1 MRNEPTLAAILAAK
15 DVPVDQLLAGAAHRA
30 RQAGLRVAG
39 FLQHR
44 ETGGEECCRD
54 IEIEHIGTGV
64 TQIISQS
71 LGSGSKGCRL
81 DPAALADVAGALLAE
96 IDDGADMLILNRFG
110 KGETEGHGFRSI
122 IETAYARQIPVL
134 TVVRETYV
142 EGWNDFAG
150 DCGVLL
156 APDSKTV
163 LAWCDRV
170 MEARRLP
177 EAV

>member
-15 DVPVDQLLAGAAHRA
+15 DVPVDQLLAGAARRA

-81 DPAALADVAGALLAE
+81 DPAALADVAGALQAE

-156 APDSKTV
+156 APDSKAV
-163 LAWCDRV
+163 LGWCDRV

>member
-15 DVPVDQLLAGAAHRA
+15 DVPVDQLLASVAQRA

-64 TQIISQS
+64 IQIISQP
-71 LGSGSKGCRL
+71 LGSGSRGCRL
-81 DPAALADVAGALLAE
+81 DPAALADVAGSLMAE
-96 IDDGADMLILNRFG
+96 LDGGADMLILNRFG
-110 KGETEGHGFRSI
+110 KGETEGHGLRSV
-122 IETAYARQIPVL
+122 IERAYARRVPVL

-156 APDSKTV
+156 APDSKAV
-163 LAWCDRV
+163 LGWFDRV
-170 MEARRLP
+170 TEARRLP

>member
-1 MRNEPTLAAILAAK
+1 M
-15 DVPVDQLLAGAAHRA
+15 
-30 RQAGLRVAG
+30 AG

-64 TQIISQS
+64 TQIISQA

-81 DPAALADVAGALLAE
+81 DPAALADVAGALQTEL
-96 IDDGADMLILNRFG
+96 DDGADMLILNRFG

-156 APDSKTV
+156 APDSKAV
-163 LAWCDRV
+163 LGWCDRV

>member
-1 MRNEPTLAAILAAK
+1 MSNEPTLAAIRAAK
-15 DVPVDQLLAGAAHRA
+15 DVPVDQLLAGVAHQA

-44 ETGGEECCRD
+44 ETSGEDCCRD
-54 IEIEHIGTGV
+54 IEIEHIDTGV

-81 DPAALADVAGALLAE
+81 DPAALADVAGSLMAE
-96 IDDGADMLILNRFG
+96 LDDGADMLILNRFG
-110 KGETEGHGFRSI
+110 KGETEGHGFRSV

-134 TVVRETYV
+134 TVVRETYI

-150 DCGVLL
+150 DYGVVL
-156 APDSKTV
+156 APDSKAV
-163 LAWCDRV
+163 LEWFDRV
-170 MEARRLP
+170 MEARRLS

>member
-1 MRNEPTLAAILAAK
+1 MRNEPTLAAIIAAK
-15 DVPVDQLLAGAAHRA
+15 DVPVDQLLAGAARRA

-81 DPAALADVAGALLAE
+81 DPAALADVAGALQAE
-96 IDDGADMLILNRFG
+96 LDEGADMLILNRFG

-156 APDSKTV
+156 APDSKAV
-163 LAWCDRV
+163 LGWCDRV

>member
-1 MRNEPTLAAILAAK
+1 MTREPTLAAILAAK
-15 DVPVDQLLAGAAHRA
+15 DVPVDQLLAGVAHRA

-44 ETGGEECCRD
+44 ESNTDECCRD

-81 DPAALADVAGALLAE
+81 DPAALADVAGSLLAE
-96 IDDGADMLILNRFG
+96 LDSGADMLILNRFG

-122 IETAYARQIPVL
+122 IEIAYARQIPVL

-156 APDSKTV
+156 APDSQAT
-163 LAWCDRV
+163 LGWFDRV
-170 MEARRLP
+170 TEPQQLS

>member
-1 MRNEPTLAAILAAK
+1 MSHETTLAAILAAK
-15 DVPVDQLLAGAAHRA
+15 DVPVDQLLASVAQQA
-30 RQAGLRVAG
+30 RRAGLRVAG

-71 LGSGSKGCRL
+71 LGSGSRGCRL
-81 DPAALADVAGALLAE
+81 DPAALADVAGSLLAE
-96 IDDGADMLILNRFG
+96 LDDGAEMLILNRFG
-110 KGETEGHGFRSI
+110 KGETEGHGFRSV
-122 IETAYARQIPVL
+122 IETAYARRVPVL

-156 APDSKTV
+156 APDSKAV
-163 LAWCDRV
+163 LGWCDRL

>member
-1 MRNEPTLAAILAAK
+1 MRNEPTLAAIVAAK

-64 TQIISQS
+64 TQIISQA

-81 DPAALADVAGALLAE
+81 DPAALADVAGALQTEL
-96 IDDGADMLILNRFG
+96 DDGADMLILNRFG

-156 APDSKTV
+156 APDSKAV
-163 LAWCDRV
+163 LGWCDRV

>member
-1 MRNEPTLAAILAAK
+1 MSHEPTLAAILAAK
-15 DVPVDQLLAGAAHRA
+15 DVPVDQLLASVAQQA
-30 RQAGLRVAG
+30 RRAGLRVAG

-71 LGSGSKGCRL
+71 LGSGSRGCRL
-81 DPAALADVAGALLAE
+81 DPAALADVAGSLLAE
-96 IDDGADMLILNRFG
+96 LDDGAEMLILNRFG
-110 KGETEGHGFRSI
+110 KGETEGHGFRSV
-122 IETAYARQIPVL
+122 IETAYASRVPVL

-156 APDSKTV
+156 APDSKAV
-163 LAWCDRV
+163 LGWWDRV

>member
-81 DPAALADVAGALLAE
+81 DPAALADVAGALLAVFFWRPTARPCSH
-96 IDDGADMLILNRFG
+96 GA
-110 KGETEGHGFRSI
+110 
-122 IETAYARQIPVL
+122 TA
-134 TVVRETYV
+134 
-142 EGWNDFAG
+142 
-150 DCGVLL
+150 
-156 APDSKTV
+156 
-163 LAWCDRV
+163 
-170 MEARRLP
+170 
-177 EAV
+177 

>member
-15 DVPVDQLLAGAAHRA
+15 DVPVDQLLAGAARRA

-81 DPAALADVAGALLAE
+81 DPAALADVAGALQAE
-96 IDDGADMLILNRFG
+96 LDDGADMLILNRFG

-163 LAWCDRV
+163 LGWCDRV

>member
-1 MRNEPTLAAILAAK
+1 MSHEPTLAAILAAK
-15 DVPVDQLLAGAAHRA
+15 DVPVDQLLASVAQQA
-30 RQAGLRVAG
+30 RRAGLRVAG

-71 LGSGSKGCRL
+71 LGSGSRGCRL
-81 DPAALADVAGALLAE
+81 DPAALADVAGSLLAE
-96 IDDGADMLILNRFG
+96 LDDGAEMLILNRFG
-110 KGETEGHGFRSI
+110 KGETEGHGFRSV
-122 IETAYARQIPVL
+122 IETAYARRVPVL

-156 APDSKTV
+156 APDSKAV
-163 LAWCDRV
+163 LGWCDRV

>member
-1 MRNEPTLAAILAAK
+1 MRNEPMLAAILAAK
-15 DVPVDQLLAGAAHRA
+15 DVTVDQLLASVAHRA

-39 FLQHR
+39 FLQRR

-64 TQIISQS
+64 TQIISQA

-96 IDDGADMLILNRFG
+96 LDDGADILILNRFG

-122 IETAYARQIPVL
+122 IETAYARRIPVL

-156 APDSKTV
+156 APESQAV
-163 LAWCDRV
+163 LGWLDRV
-170 MEARRLP
+170 AESRQSL
-177 EAV
+177 EVI

>member
-64 TQIISQS
+64 TQIISQA

-81 DPAALADVAGALLAE
+81 GPAVLADVAGALQTEL
-96 IDDGADMLILNRFG
+96 DDGADMLILNRFG

-156 APDSKTV
+156 APDSKAV
-163 LAWCDRV
+163 LGWCDRV

>member
-54 IEIEHIGTGV
+54 IEIKHIGTGV
-64 TQIISQS
+64 TQIISQA

-156 APDSKTV
+156 APDSKAV
-163 LAWCDRV
+163 LGWCDRV

>member
-64 TQIISQS
+64 TQIISQA

-81 DPAALADVAGALLAE
+81 DPAALADVAGALQTEL
-96 IDDGADMLILNRFG
+96 DDGADMLILNRFG

-156 APDSKTV
+156 APDSKAV
-163 LAWCDRV
+163 LGWCDRV

>member
-64 TQIISQS
+64 TQLISQA

-81 DPAALADVAGALLAE
+81 DPAALADVAGALQAE
-96 IDDGADMLILNRFG
+96 IDHGADMLILNRFG

-156 APDSKTV
+156 APDSKAV
-163 LAWCDRV
+163 LGWCDRV

>member
-1 MRNEPTLAAILAAK
+1 MSGVPTLAAIRAAK
-15 DVPVDQLLAGAAHRA
+15 DVPVDQLLAGVAHRA

-44 ETGGEECCRD
+44 ETNTDECCRD

-81 DPAALADVAGALLAE
+81 DPAALADVAGSLLGE
-96 IDDGADMLILNRFG
+96 LDDGADVLILNRFG
-110 KGETEGHGFRSI
+110 KGETEGHGFRAL
-122 IETAYARQIPVL
+122 IETAYARRIPVL

-150 DCGVLL
+150 DCGILL
-156 APDSKTV
+156 APDSKAT
-163 LAWCDRV
+163 LGWFDRV
-170 MEARRLP
+170 TEPRLLR

>member
-1 MRNEPTLAAILAAK
+1 MRNEPMLAAILAAK
-15 DVPVDQLLAGAAHRA
+15 DVPVDQLLASVAHRA

-39 FLQHR
+39 FLQRR

-64 TQIISQS
+64 TQIISQA

-96 IDDGADMLILNRFG
+96 LDDGADILILNRFG

-122 IETAYARQIPVL
+122 IETAYARRIPVL

-156 APDSKTV
+156 APESQAV
-163 LAWCDRV
+163 LGWFDRV
-170 MEARRLP
+170 VESRQPL
-177 EAV
+177 EVI

>member
-1 MRNEPTLAAILAAK
+1 MSHEPTLAAILAAK
-15 DVPVDQLLAGAAHRA
+15 DVPVDQLLASVAQQA
-30 RQAGLRVAG
+30 RRAGLHVAG

-64 TQIISQS
+64 MQIISQS
-71 LGSGSKGCRL
+71 LGSGSRGCRL
-81 DPAALADVAGALLAE
+81 DPAALADVAGSLLAE
-96 IDDGADMLILNRFG
+96 LDDGAEMLILNRFG
-110 KGETEGHGFRSI
+110 KGETEGHGFRSV
-122 IETAYARQIPVL
+122 IETAYARRVPVL

-156 APDSKTV
+156 APDSKAV
-163 LAWCDRV
+163 LGWCDRV

>member
-64 TQIISQS
+64 TQIISQA

-81 DPAALADVAGALLAE
+81 DPAALAGVAGALLAE

-122 IETAYARQIPVL
+122 IETVYARQIPVL

-163 LAWCDRV
+163 LGWCDRV

>member
-1 MRNEPTLAAILAAK
+1 MSLEPMLAAILAAK
-15 DVPVDQLLAGAAHRA
+15 DVPVDQLLAGVAHRA

-39 FLQHR
+39 FLQRR

-64 TQIISQS
+64 TQIISQA

-81 DPAALADVAGALLAE
+81 DPAALADVAGSLLTE
-96 IDDGADMLILNRFG
+96 LDDGADILILNRFG

-122 IETAYARQIPVL
+122 IETAYARRIPVL

-156 APDSKTV
+156 APESQAV
-163 LAWCDRV
+163 LGWCDRV
-170 MEARRLP
+170 VESRQSL
-177 EAV
+177 EVI

>member
-1 MRNEPTLAAILAAK
+1 MSHEPILAAILAAK
-15 DVPVDQLLAGAAHRA
+15 DVPVDQLLASVAQQA
-30 RQAGLRVAG
+30 RRAGLRVAG

-71 LGSGSKGCRL
+71 LGSGSRGCRL
-81 DPAALADVAGALLAE
+81 DPAALADVAGSLLAE
-96 IDDGADMLILNRFG
+96 LDDGAEMLILNRFG
-110 KGETEGHGFRSI
+110 KGETEGHGFRSV
-122 IETAYARQIPVL
+122 IETAYARRVPVL

-156 APDSKTV
+156 APDSKAV
-163 LAWCDRV
+163 LGWWDRV

>member
-64 TQIISQS
+64 TQIISQA

-81 DPAALADVAGALLAE
+81 DPTALADVAGALQTEL
-96 IDDGADMLILNRFG
+96 DDGADMLILNRFG

-156 APDSKTV
+156 APDSKAV
-163 LAWCDRV
+163 LGWCDRV

>member
-15 DVPVDQLLAGAAHRA
+15 DVPADQLLAGAAHRA

-64 TQIISQS
+64 TQIISQA

-81 DPAALADVAGALLAE
+81 DPAALADVAGALQAE
-96 IDDGADMLILNRFG
+96 LDDGADMLILNRFG

-156 APDSKTV
+156 APDSKAV
-163 LAWCDRV
+163 LGWCDRV

>member
-64 TQIISQS
+64 TQIISQA

-163 LAWCDRV
+163 LGWCDRV

>member
-1 MRNEPTLAAILAAK
+1 MSGVPMLAAIRAAK
-15 DVPVDQLLAGAAHRA
+15 DEPVDQLLAGVAHRA

-44 ETGGEECCRD
+44 EKNTDECCRD

-81 DPAALADVAGALLAE
+81 DPAALADVAGSLLAE
-96 IDDGADMLILNRFG
+96 LDGGADMLILNRFG
-110 KGETEGHGFRSI
+110 KGETEGHGFRAI

-134 TVVRETYV
+134 TVVRESYV
-142 EGWNDFAG
+142 DGWNDFAG
-150 DCGVLL
+150 DCGILL
-156 APDSKTV
+156 AADSKAT
-163 LAWCDRV
+163 LGWFDRV
-170 MEARRLP
+170 MEPRQLP

>member
-1 MRNEPTLAAILAAK
+1 MRNEPTLAAIIAAK
-15 DVPVDQLLAGAAHRA
+15 DVPVDQLLAGAARRA

-64 TQIISQS
+64 TQIISQA

-81 DPAALADVAGALLAE
+81 DPAALADVAGALQAE
-96 IDDGADMLILNRFG
+96 LDDGADMLILNRFG

-156 APDSKTV
+156 APDSRAV
-163 LAWCDRV
+163 LGWCDRV

>member
-1 MRNEPTLAAILAAK
+1 MRNEPMLAAILAAK
-15 DVPVDQLLAGAAHRA
+15 DVPVDQLLASVAHRA

-39 FLQHR
+39 FLQRR

-64 TQIISQS
+64 TQIISQA

-96 IDDGADMLILNRFG
+96 LDDGADILILNRFG

-122 IETAYARQIPVL
+122 IETAYARRIPVL

-156 APDSKTV
+156 APESQAV
-163 LAWCDRV
+163 LGWLDRV
-170 MEARRLP
+170 AESRQSL
-177 EAV
+177 EVI

>member
-64 TQIISQS
+64 TQIISQA

-96 IDDGADMLILNRFG
+96 LDDGADMLILNRFG
-110 KGETEGHGFRSI
+110 KGETEGHGFRSV

-163 LAWCDRV
+163 LGWCDRV

>member
-1 MRNEPTLAAILAAK
+1 MRNEPMLAAILAAK

-163 LAWCDRV
+163 LGWCDRV

>member
-39 FLQHR
+39 FPQHR

-163 LAWCDRV
+163 LGWCDRV